1 MARKK
6 NGYSVMKK
14 RNKIQPAVQ
23 TLTLSTP
30 VVESGASK
38 RFYVD
43 LSQIASIVNRRFYR
57 QGVNWAVAGF
67 KFVSSGPGTVQV
79 CKLPN
84 TWVTSN
90 AWEKS
95 FRMWDKQQKDD
106 LEEAGGMSAMAKF
119 RDFKVFMETNHVDDY
134 IASGRD
140 LNITNLLPNGSSAI
154 GGIPV
159 VVGAT
164 GGEWQ
169 PSDIVVP
176 NLIPDASGSEVDP
189 IEYLLHMVGDNNHLG
204 LSRGMIAGYA
214 QSRSFPQSPD
224 PVSPS
229 LTSDLNWMRQM
240 FDVGND
246 NAEVVA
252 NATGKNDELP
262 YPQTSYPGGTI
273 QLAGLQVHDVS
284 QIYPTSA
291 TTNVGIARSKGGNFP
306 CGLIALDWLPAAG
319 QGNIN
324 LGVQIDLV
332 PGNHRGYLCEPMTE
346 M

>member
-1 MARKK
+1 
-6 NGYSVMKK
+6 MKK
-14 RNKIQPAVQ
+14 RNKIQPAAQ
-23 TLTLSTP
+23 TISLLTPT
-30 VVESGASK
+30 VSGGSAD
-38 RFYVD
+38 RFYID

-57 QGVNWAVAGF
+57 QGINWAVAGF
-67 KFVSSGPGTVQV
+67 KFQSAGPGKVQI

-84 TWVTSN
+84 SWVTSN

-106 LEEAGGMSAMAKF
+106 LEEAGGQSAMAKF
-119 RDFKVFMETNHVDDY
+119 RDFKIFMETNHVDDY
-134 IASGRD
+134 IATGRD
-140 LNITNLLPNGSSAI
+140 LNATNLLPIASTIDPGT
-154 GGIPV
+154 GLPLV
-159 VVGAT
+159 VTAA
-164 GGEWQ
+164 GGEWE
-169 PSDIVVP
+169 PADIVVP
-176 NLIPDASGSEVDP
+176 NLLPDATGSEVDP
-189 IEYLLHMVGDNNHLG
+189 AEYLLHMVGSNNHLG

-252 NATGKNDELP
+252 NATNKNDDLP
-262 YPQTSYPGGTI
+262 YPQTTYPGGGT
-273 QLAGLQVHDVS
+273 QLPGLQVHDLV
-284 QIYPTSA
+284 QIYSTSG
-291 TTNVGIARSKGGNFP
+291 TTDIGITRAKGGNFP
-306 CGLIALDWLPAAG
+306 CGLIAVDWAPVAG
-319 QGNIN
+319 PNTNIQI
-324 LGVQIDLV
+324 QIDLV